1 MEKVRQND
9 ERRKE
14 SMMQAI
20 SSLKHVTTKSGIV
33 IKALALLLILVVLFV
48 PAGTVFAEDEDG
60 DNGTVRQQADKILKG
75 NIGTFGQKVSR
86 LADIVM
92 IIGAMGALLSFAVI
106 GARMTLG
113 GWNMEN
119 LKQCKS
125 GVMVIMFGVLLALS
139 SKLLAGVIYQAVK

>member
-1 MEKVRQND
+1 
-9 ERRKE
+9 
-14 SMMQAI
+14 MQAI
-20 SSLKHVTTKSGIV
+20 SSLSHVTTKSGIV

-48 PAGTVFAEDEDG
+48 PAGTVFAEDEDR